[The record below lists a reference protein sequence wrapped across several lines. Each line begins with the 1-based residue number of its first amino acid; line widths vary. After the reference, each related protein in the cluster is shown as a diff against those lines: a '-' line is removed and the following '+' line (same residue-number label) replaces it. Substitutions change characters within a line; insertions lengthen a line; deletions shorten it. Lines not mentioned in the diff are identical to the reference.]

1 MGQKV
6 NVMIELDNGER
17 TACVLNGPGRLVI
30 DAGTNRPAIRK
41 DYVGTAAPTA
51 NDDVTK
57 GYGVG
62 SEWIDTDAAGGSR
75 VFKCIDA
82 SEGAA
87 VWQALG

>member
-1 MGQKV
+1 
-6 NVMIELDNGER
+6 MIELDNGER

-30 DAGTNRPAIRK
+30 DATTGRPAIRK
-41 DYVGTAAPTA
+41 DYEGTAAPT
-51 NDDVTK
+51 DDDDDTK
-57 GYGVG
+57 GYAVG
-62 SEWIDTDAAGGSR
+62 SEWIDTDADAGAR